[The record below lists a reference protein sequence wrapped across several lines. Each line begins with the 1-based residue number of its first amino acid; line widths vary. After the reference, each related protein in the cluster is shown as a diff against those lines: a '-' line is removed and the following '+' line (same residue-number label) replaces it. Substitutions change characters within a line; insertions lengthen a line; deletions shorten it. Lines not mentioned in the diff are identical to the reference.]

1 MTLPLM
7 PKATAVWLVENTSL
21 TFKQIGDFCGLHELE
36 INGIADGKVAI
47 GIVGS
52 DPIISGQIKKE
63 EIERCEADPK
73 ATLNIA
79 STARK
84 HIDKPSKKRKYS
96 PIARRQ
102 DKPDG
107 ISWILK
113 NYPLVPYSKIMK
125 LLGTTKNTI
134 EKIKDGSHANSKDIR
149 PRDPV
154 LLGLCTQTDLEKV
167 IAEAKSSAEKKE
179 AKNDN

>member
-1 MTLPLM
+1 M
-7 PKATAVWLVENTSL
+7 PTATAVWLVENTAL
-21 TFKQIGDFCGLHELE
+21 TFKQIGDFCGMHELE

-52 DPIISGQIKKE
+52 DPILSGQLKKE
-63 EIERCEADPK
+63 EIERCEEDTI
-73 ATLNIA
+73 ATLKIA
-79 STARK
+79 PDARK
-84 HIDKPSKKRKYS
+84 HIDKPTTKRKYS

-134 EKIKDGSHANSKDIR
+134 EKIRDGSHANSKDIR

-154 LLGLCTQTDLEKV
+154 LLGLCTQTDLESV
-167 IAEAKSSAEKKE
+167 ISKAQAVADKAAEKKDSE
-179 AKNDN
+179 